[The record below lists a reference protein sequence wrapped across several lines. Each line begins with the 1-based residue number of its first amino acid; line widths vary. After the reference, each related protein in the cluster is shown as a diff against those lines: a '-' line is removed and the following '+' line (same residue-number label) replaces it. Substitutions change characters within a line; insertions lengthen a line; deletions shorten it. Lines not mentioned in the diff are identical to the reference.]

1 MKNPIGNL
9 NKVFDSRI
17 RMGVMS
23 ILLMNAEVSFNELKQ
38 LLELTDGNLASHLI
52 NLEENGFV
60 KVHKGFIGRKT
71 NTTYSITKA
80 GEKAFKDHLQA
91 LGEHDPRCEWDLTSF
106 FWPMHFEIQSTFETI
121 NATTLLTTH
130 NEHDKD
136 KHNDDG
142 HKTMS
147 GLTHFRSLSSGLLG
161 ITLLIPASYFML
173 TMTARICSAQKALLF
188 LSPPLSSNRPF
199 TCSNFTKHRLSSAR

>member
-23 ILLMNAEVSFNELKQ
+23 VLLMNVDVSFNELKQ

-52 NLEENGFV
+52 KLEENGFV

-91 LGEHDPRCEWDLTSF
+91 LENMIRG
-106 FWPMHFEIQSTFETI
+106 
-121 NATTLLTTH
+121 
-130 NEHDKD
+130 
-136 KHNDDG
+136 
-142 HKTMS
+142 MS
-147 GLTHFRSLSSGLLG
+147 RS
-161 ITLLIPASYFML
+161 
-173 TMTARICSAQKALLF
+173 
-188 LSPPLSSNRPF
+188 
-199 TCSNFTKHRLSSAR
+199 